1 MTCSTFTILLVKRFC
16 LAVSLG
22 ARPVSWRMSCTTSA
36 NSRLSGATGW
46 KSRPSAS
53 LSTLSQFSGNCTS
66 ACFARMARSRSW
78 IQLFSRSLPISRFC
92 LPSDVNFTERSRPVA
107 STVTASGRSSP
118 KRLAI
123 QSWKSSRADSALSEG
138 FRAPGNVSSALHSA
152 LSISMVNFALA
163 SSQCC
168 SWRAERIKLSASL
181 PLVTVLLSM
190 LQRPGGRRM
199 NHRSKKLGIAN
210 PSSRSSHMR
219 S

>member
-1 MTCSTFTILLVKRFC
+1 MTCSTFTILLVKRSC

-22 ARPVSWRMSCTTSA
+22 ARPVSWRMSSSTLA

-107 STVTASGRSSP
+107 SMVTASGRSSS
-118 KRLAI
+118 KRLAMH
-123 QSWKSSRADSALSEG
+123 SWKSLWADWALSEG

-168 SWRAERIKLSASL
+168 SSRAERTKLSASL
-181 PLVTVLLSM
+181 PLVPVLLPM
-190 LQRPGGRRM
+190 LLEPGGRGV
-199 NHRSKKLGIAN
+199 NHRSKPLGIAD
-210 PSSRSSHMR
+210 PASRSAHRR